1 MSKVKKSAPA
11 SRRYDTV
18 VRKRVL
24 EKLLDPAYAATYI
37 NEALADGDEVTFKTA
52 VADVVRAHGVV
63 NVARAAGIHR
73 VTVSKTLRP
82 ETKTKFT
89 TYHSLL
95 NACDI
100 DFGTQPLLKPT
111 KVTIKRKA
119 KRAANR

>member
-18 VRKRVL
+18 VRERVL
-24 EKLLDPAYAATYI
+24 EELRDPAYAAAYI

-52 VADVVRAHGVV
+52 VADVVRARGVV

-100 DFGTQPLLKPT
+100 DFGTRPLLKPT
-111 KVTIKRKA
+111 KVTIKRAA